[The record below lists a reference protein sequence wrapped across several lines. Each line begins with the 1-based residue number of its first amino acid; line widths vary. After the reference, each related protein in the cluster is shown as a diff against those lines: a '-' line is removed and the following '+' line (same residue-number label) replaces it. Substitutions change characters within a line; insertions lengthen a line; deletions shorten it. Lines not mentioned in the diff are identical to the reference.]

1 MRIGRRLRPSP
12 AMAVAFAAL
21 FVALAGTALSQGTP
35 PPGTPP
41 ATCNGLAATL
51 VGTEGSDDLRGG
63 TPGPDVIVGLGGG
76 DILGRTAGDDVIC
89 GGDGRDE
96 LSGGRGN
103 DTLLGEAGKDA
114 LGDRHGNDTLL
125 GGPGGDLLTAGP
137 GNDTLLGEAGKD
149 ALFGE
154 AGKDLCVGG
163 PGKDIDRVAHRHQG
177 RADRPDSFFMP
188 VPWKCEVK
196 KSI

>member
-1 MRIGRRLRPSP
+1 MTV
-12 AMAVAFAAL
+12 MATTPCSAAP
-21 FVALAGTALSQGTP
+21 AGTTS
-35 PPGTPP
+35 
-41 ATCNGLAATL
+41 
-51 VGTEGSDDLRGG
+51 
-63 TPGPDVIVGLGGG
+63 
-76 DILGRTAGDDVIC
+76 GR
-89 GGDGRDE
+89 
-96 LSGGRGN
+96 
-103 DTLLGEAGKDA
+103 
-114 LGDRHGNDTLL
+114 
-125 GGPGGDLLTAGP
+125 P

-149 ALFGE
+149 WLFGE